1 MYVLSI
7 QDIKKNFLFV
17 IIVDIN
23 FLSVM
28 ADNNTVPIKSIPQ
41 SERIDSMRKQFTDI
55 YLEQP
60 EWFVR
65 VPGR

>member
-1 MYVLSI
+1 
-7 QDIKKNFLFV
+7 
-17 IIVDIN
+17 
-23 FLSVM
+23 M